1 MPPVLRAILRPAPQY
16 LIGLRRLLVKAINAC
31 AKKYRAK
38 SVYLFGSSLGKGKA
52 NDIDLG
58 VASVEPLLFYKFYR
72 DLMFA
77 LSKPVDLVD
86 LSRKLKFNDLVVEE
100 GVKVY
105 G

>member
-1 MPPVLRAILRPAPQY
+1 MLSASDK
-16 LIGLRRLLVKAINAC
+16 KAIVAC
-31 AKKYRAK
+31 AEKYRAR

-58 VASVEPLLFYKFYR
+58 VEGVEPLLFYKFYG
-72 DLMFA
+72 DLIAA

-86 LSRKLKFNDLVVEE
+86 LSRKSKFNDLVIKD

>member
-1 MPPVLRAILRPAPQY
+1 MLSASDK
-16 LIGLRRLLVKAINAC
+16 KAINAC
-31 AKKYRAK
+31 AKKYSAR

-58 VASVEPLLFYKFYR
+58 VEGVEPLMFYKFYR

-86 LSRKLKFNDLVVEE
+86 LSKKSKFNDLVIKD